1 MTVVK
6 RGYLTAIPASVAPA
20 GSETDPNSVSWP
32 PLTVNSP
39 TASDTTLVDIQGVT
53 VGAEPGIDGADS
65 SLVAH
70 CGGAQQRQRS
80 LGGD

>member
-1 MTVVK
+1 
-6 RGYLTAIPASVAPA
+6 
-20 GSETDPNSVSWP
+20 
-32 PLTVNSP
+32 LTVNSP